1 MKNIL
6 KIFLMLNC
14 SLIIG
19 QNQSLEWADYY
30 YMNNKYGKAI
40 NIYEKFIDSLNIDQ
54 ERNLGY
60 AYMQKNLKSKAS
72 STYRSISDNQLAGVV
87 DYLTF
92 AQLLPPDSKLSQEYR
107 EKAKRLKVHQDD
119 ILKNDTILYKSRF
132 YNSTFTKLIPFPN
145 NTSKDEFGAIGVS
158 SSYDPNDH
166 YNDKNQLEFYYVN
179 SNKDA
184 SENLKKLKNIKS
196 KSTIYNIAKGLID
209 TLSGKV
215 IIDELFPTSIN
226 SELQEGPVSY
236 SNDLKKLFLTR
247 SIEKMDSDNNYQL
260 NIYQI
265 DYPLSENKSILEPLF
280 GLEGNYSNMHPSY
293 DSQNK
298 WLYFSSDRPGGFGGM
313 DIYRVSIGQ
322 DGIIGQPENMGID
335 INSASDE
342 VFPFVYSEDVLFYSS
357 NKKLGLGNL
366 DPYMATRLIENRWS
380 VEPLGVPFSSQD
392 DDFSFYLD
400 PKTKLGFISSNRK
413 GGKGMDDNY
422 YFVSKPKIKGIEDRY
437 KFNSDTLVKS
447 FEGVLKNDEALM
459 LAEDPLNS
467 LVEKEAYLYQ
477 TPNNGTVN
485 IEANGSFWYIPR
497 GPEIKK
503 DTFSYYLESSYSKT
517 KPINVY
523 LEREESKIPEPDIE
537 NIFRPIY
544 FEFDSADVWK
554 KYIDRIDEVISALQL
569 YPNMQV
575 KVKAYTDRRGK
586 YEYNQKLSNRRSN
599 SIVEYIK
606 SKIQNP
612 KRITGAGYGESLVKT
627 KDMRVKVSEQEHQ
640 SERRVE
646 FEISNFQ

>member
-6 KIFLMLNC
+6 KILLMLNC

-40 NIYEKFIDSLNIDQ
+40 NLYEKFIDSLTIDQ

-60 AYMQKNLKSKAS
+60 AYMQKNLQSKAS
-72 STYRSISDNQLAGVV
+72 STYRSISDNQLAVV

-145 NTSKDEFGAIGVS
+145 NTSNDEFGAIGVS
-158 SSYDPNDH
+158 NSYDPNDH

-196 KSTIYNIAKGLID
+196 KSTIYNIAKGMID

-215 IIDELFPTSIN
+215 IRDELFPTSIN

-265 DYPLSENKSILEPLF
+265 DYPLSENKSVLEPLF

-342 VFPFVYSEDVLFYSS
+342 VFPFIYSEDVLFYSS
-357 NKKLGLGNL
+357 NKKLGLGKL

-447 FEGVLKNDEALM
+447 FEGVLKNDETLM

-569 YPNMQV
+569 YPNMEV

-627 KDMRVKVSEQEHQ
+627 KDMTVKVSEQEHQ

>member
-6 KIFLMLNC
+6 KILLMLNC

-40 NIYEKFIDSLNIDQ
+40 NLYEKFIDSLTIDQ

-60 AYMQKNLKSKAS
+60 AYMQKNLQSKAS

-158 SSYDPNDH
+158 NSYDPNDH

-184 SENLKKLKNIKS
+184 SENLKKLKNVKS

-215 IIDELFPTSIN
+215 IRDELFPTSIN

-265 DYPLSENKSILEPLF
+265 DYPLSENKSVLEPLF

-357 NKKLGLGNL
+357 NKKLGLGKL

-554 KYIDRIDEVISALQL
+554 KYIDRIDEVISALKL
-569 YPNMQV
+569 YPNMEV

-599 SIVEYIK
+599 SIVKYIK

>member
-6 KIFLMLNC
+6 KILLMLNC

-40 NIYEKFIDSLNIDQ
+40 NLYEKFIDSLTIDQ

-60 AYMQKNLKSKAS
+60 AYMQKNLQSKAS

-145 NTSKDEFGAIGVS
+145 NTSNDEFGAIGVS
-158 SSYDPNDH
+158 NSYDPNDH

-184 SENLKKLKNIKS
+184 SENLKKLKNVKS

-215 IIDELFPTSIN
+215 IRDELFPTSIN

-265 DYPLSENKSILEPLF
+265 DYPLSENKSVLEPLF

-357 NKKLGLGNL
+357 NKKLGLGKL

-569 YPNMQV
+569 YPNMEV

-599 SIVEYIK
+599 SIVKYIK

>member
-6 KIFLMLNC
+6 KILLMLNC

-40 NIYEKFIDSLNIDQ
+40 NLYEKFIDSLTIDQ

-60 AYMQKNLKSKAS
+60 AYMQKNLQSKAS

-145 NTSKDEFGAIGVS
+145 NTSKDEFGAIRVS
-158 SSYDPNDH
+158 NSYDPNDH

-215 IIDELFPTSIN
+215 IRDELFPTSIN

-265 DYPLSENKSILEPLF
+265 DYPLSENKSVLEPLF

-293 DSQNK
+293 DFQNK

-357 NKKLGLGNL
+357 NKKLGLGKL

-437 KFNSDTLVKS
+437 NFNSDTLVKS

-485 IEANGSFWYIPR
+485 IEVNGSFWYIPR

-523 LEREESKIPEPDIE
+523 LEREESKIPESDIE

-569 YPNMQV
+569 YPNMEV

-599 SIVEYIK
+599 SIVKYIK

>member
-6 KIFLMLNC
+6 KILLMLNC

-40 NIYEKFIDSLNIDQ
+40 NLYEKFIDSLTIDQ

-60 AYMQKNLKSKAS
+60 AYMQKNLQSKAS

-158 SSYDPNDH
+158 NSYDPNNH

-215 IIDELFPTSIN
+215 IRDELFPTSIN
-226 SELQEGPVSY
+226 SELQDGPVSY

-265 DYPLSENKSILEPLF
+265 DYPLSENKSVLEPLF

-293 DSQNK
+293 DFQNK

-357 NKKLGLGNL
+357 NKKLGLGKL

-437 KFNSDTLVKS
+437 NFNSDTLVKS

-523 LEREESKIPEPDIE
+523 LEREESKIPESDIE

-554 KYIDRIDEVISALQL
+554 KYIDRIDEVISALKL
-569 YPNMQV
+569 YPNMEV

-599 SIVEYIK
+599 SIVKYIK

>member
-6 KIFLMLNC
+6 KILLMLNC

-40 NIYEKFIDSLNIDQ
+40 NLYEKFIDSLTIDQ

-60 AYMQKNLKSKAS
+60 AYMQKNLQSKAS

-158 SSYDPNDH
+158 NSYDPNNH

-215 IIDELFPTSIN
+215 IRDELFPTSIN

-265 DYPLSENKSILEPLF
+265 DYPLSENKSVLEPLF

-293 DSQNK
+293 DFQNK

-357 NKKLGLGNL
+357 NKKLGLGKL

-437 KFNSDTLVKS
+437 NFNSDTLVKS

-485 IEANGSFWYIPR
+485 IEVNGSFWYIPR

-569 YPNMQV
+569 YPNMEV

>member
-1 MKNIL
+1 
-6 KIFLMLNC
+6 MLNC

-40 NIYEKFIDSLNIDQ
+40 NLYEKFIDSLTIDQ

-60 AYMQKNLKSKAS
+60 AYMQKNLQSKAS
-72 STYRSISDNQLAGVV
+72 STYRSISDNQLAVV

-145 NTSKDEFGAIGVS
+145 NTSNDEFGAIGVS
-158 SSYDPNDH
+158 NSYDPNDH

-196 KSTIYNIAKGLID
+196 KSTIYNIAKGMID

-215 IIDELFPTSIN
+215 IRDELFPTSIN

-265 DYPLSENKSILEPLF
+265 DYPLSENKSVLEPLF

-342 VFPFVYSEDVLFYSS
+342 VFPFIYSEDVLFYSS
-357 NKKLGLGNL
+357 NKKLGLGKL

-447 FEGVLKNDEALM
+447 FEGVLKNDETLM

-569 YPNMQV
+569 YPNMEV

-627 KDMRVKVSEQEHQ
+627 KDMTVKVSEQEHQ

>member
-6 KIFLMLNC
+6 KILLMLNC

-40 NIYEKFIDSLNIDQ
+40 NLYEKFIDSLTIDQ

-60 AYMQKNLKSKAS
+60 AYMQKNLQSKAS

-158 SSYDPNDH
+158 NSYDPNNH

-215 IIDELFPTSIN
+215 IRDELFPTSIN

-265 DYPLSENKSILEPLF
+265 DYPLSENKSVLEPLF

-293 DSQNK
+293 DFQNK

-357 NKKLGLGNL
+357 NKKLGLGKL

-447 FEGVLKNDEALM
+447 FEGVLKNDETLM

-523 LEREESKIPEPDIE
+523 LEREESKIPESDIE

-569 YPNMQV
+569 YPNMEV

>member
-1 MKNIL
+1 
-6 KIFLMLNC
+6 
-14 SLIIG
+14 
-19 QNQSLEWADYY
+19 
-30 YMNNKYGKAI
+30 
-40 NIYEKFIDSLNIDQ
+40 
-54 ERNLGY
+54 
-60 AYMQKNLKSKAS
+60 
-72 STYRSISDNQLAGVV
+72 
-87 DYLTF
+87 
-92 AQLLPPDSKLSQEYR
+92 
-107 EKAKRLKVHQDD
+107 
-119 ILKNDTILYKSRF
+119 
-132 YNSTFTKLIPFPN
+132 
-145 NTSKDEFGAIGVS
+145 
-158 SSYDPNDH
+158 
-166 YNDKNQLEFYYVN
+166 
-179 SNKDA
+179 
-184 SENLKKLKNIKS
+184 
-196 KSTIYNIAKGLID
+196 
-209 TLSGKV
+209 
-215 IIDELFPTSIN
+215 
-226 SELQEGPVSY
+226 
-236 SNDLKKLFLTR
+236 
-247 SIEKMDSDNNYQL
+247 
-260 NIYQI
+260 
-265 DYPLSENKSILEPLF
+265 
-280 GLEGNYSNMHPSY
+280 
-293 DSQNK
+293 
-298 WLYFSSDRPGGFGGM
+298 
-313 DIYRVSIGQ
+313 
-322 DGIIGQPENMGID
+322 
-335 INSASDE
+335 
-342 VFPFVYSEDVLFYSS
+342 
-357 NKKLGLGNL
+357 
-366 DPYMATRLIENRWS
+366 
-380 VEPLGVPFSSQD
+380 
-392 DDFSFYLD
+392 
-400 PKTKLGFISSNRK
+400 
-413 GGKGMDDNY
+413 MDDNY

-447 FEGVLKNDEALM
+447 FEGVLKNDETLM

-554 KYIDRIDEVISALQL
+554 KYIDRIDEVISALKL
-569 YPNMQV
+569 YPNMEV

-599 SIVEYIK
+599 SIVKYIK

>member
-6 KIFLMLNC
+6 KILLMLNC

-40 NIYEKFIDSLNIDQ
+40 NLYEKFIDSLTIDQ

-60 AYMQKNLKSKAS
+60 AYMQKNLQSKAS

-158 SSYDPNDH
+158 NSYDPNDH

-196 KSTIYNIAKGLID
+196 KSTIYNIAKGMID

-215 IIDELFPTSIN
+215 IRDELFPTSIN

-265 DYPLSENKSILEPLF
+265 DYPLSENKSVLEPLF

-293 DSQNK
+293 DFQNK

-342 VFPFVYSEDVLFYSS
+342 VFPFIYSEDVLFYSS
-357 NKKLGLGNL
+357 NKKLGLGKL

-447 FEGVLKNDEALM
+447 FEGVLKNDETLM

-554 KYIDRIDEVISALQL
+554 KYIDRIDEVISALKL
-569 YPNMQV
+569 YPNMEV

-627 KDMRVKVSEQEHQ
+627 KDMTVKVSEQEHQ

>member
-6 KIFLMLNC
+6 KILLMLNC

-40 NIYEKFIDSLNIDQ
+40 NLYEKFIDSLTIDQ

-60 AYMQKNLKSKAS
+60 AYMQKNLQSKAS

-145 NTSKDEFGAIGVS
+145 NTSNDEFGAIGVS
-158 SSYDPNDH
+158 NSYDPNDH

-184 SENLKKLKNIKS
+184 SENLKKLKNVKS

-215 IIDELFPTSIN
+215 IRDELFPTSIN

-265 DYPLSENKSILEPLF
+265 DYPLSENKSVLEPLF

-357 NKKLGLGNL
+357 NKKLGLGKL

-523 LEREESKIPEPDIE
+523 LEREESKIPVPDIE

-554 KYIDRIDEVISALQL
+554 KYIDRIDEVISALKL
-569 YPNMQV
+569 YPNMEV

>member
-6 KIFLMLNC
+6 KILLMLNC

-40 NIYEKFIDSLNIDQ
+40 NLYEKFIDSLTIDQ

-60 AYMQKNLKSKAS
+60 AYMQKNLQSKAS

-158 SSYDPNDH
+158 NSYDPNNH

-215 IIDELFPTSIN
+215 IRDELFPTSIN

-265 DYPLSENKSILEPLF
+265 DYPLSENKSVLEPLF

-357 NKKLGLGNL
+357 NKKLGLGKL

-437 KFNSDTLVKS
+437 NFNSDTLVKS

-523 LEREESKIPEPDIE
+523 LEREESKIPESDIE

-569 YPNMQV
+569 YPNMEV

>member
-1 MKNIL
+1 
-6 KIFLMLNC
+6 MLNC

-40 NIYEKFIDSLNIDQ
+40 NLYEKFIDSLTIDQ

-60 AYMQKNLKSKAS
+60 AYMQKNLQSKAS

-158 SSYDPNDH
+158 NSYDPNNH

-215 IIDELFPTSIN
+215 IRDELFPTSIN

-265 DYPLSENKSILEPLF
+265 DYPLSENKSVLEPLF
-280 GLEGNYSNMHPSY
+280 GLEVNYSNMHPSY
-293 DSQNK
+293 DFQNK

-357 NKKLGLGNL
+357 NKKLGLGKL

-554 KYIDRIDEVISALQL
+554 KYIDRIDEVISALKL
-569 YPNMQV
+569 YPNMEV

-627 KDMRVKVSEQEHQ
+627 KDMTVKVSEQEHQ

>member
-1 MKNIL
+1 
-6 KIFLMLNC
+6 MLNC

-40 NIYEKFIDSLNIDQ
+40 KLYEELIDSLSIDQ

-60 AYMQKNLKSKAS
+60 AYMQQNLQSKAS
-72 STYRSISDNQLAGVV
+72 STYRSISGNQLAGVV

-92 AQLLPPDSKLSQEYR
+92 AQLLPPDSKLSKEYR

-158 SSYDPNDH
+158 NSYDPNDH

-184 SENLKKLKNIKS
+184 SENIKKLKNIKS

-215 IIDELFPTSIN
+215 IRDDLLPTSIN

-236 SNDLKKLFLTR
+236 SNDLKKLLLTR

-265 DYPLSENKSILEPLF
+265 DYPLSENKSVLEPLF
-280 GLEGNYSNMHPSY
+280 FLEGNYSNMHPSY

-298 WLYFSSDRPGGFGGM
+298 QLYFSSDRPGGFGGM
-313 DIYRVSIGQ
+313 DIYSVSIGQ

-342 VFPFVYSEDVLFYSS
+342 VFPFVYSEDVIFYSS
-357 NKKLGLGNL
+357 NKKLGLGKL

-380 VEPLGVPFSSQD
+380 VEPLGVPFSSEE

-447 FEGVLKNDEALM
+447 FEGVLKNDETLM

-497 GPEIKK
+497 GPEIKR

-537 NIFRPIY
+537 YIFRPIY

-554 KYIDRIDEVISALQL
+554 KYIDRIDEVISALKL
-569 YPNMQV
+569 YPNMEV

-586 YEYNQKLSNRRSN
+586 YEYNQKLSDRRSN

-627 KDMRVKVSEQEHQ
+627 KDMTVKVSEQEHQ

>member
-6 KIFLMLNC
+6 KILLMLNC

-569 YPNMQV
+569 YPNMEV

-627 KDMRVKVSEQEHQ
+627 KDMTVKVSEQEHQ

>member
-1 MKNIL
+1 
-6 KIFLMLNC
+6 MLNC

-40 NIYEKFIDSLNIDQ
+40 NLYEKFIDSLTIDQ

-60 AYMQKNLKSKAS
+60 AYMQKNLQSKAS

-158 SSYDPNDH
+158 NSYDPNDH

-184 SENLKKLKNIKS
+184 SENLKKLKNVKS

-215 IIDELFPTSIN
+215 IRDELFPTSIN

-265 DYPLSENKSILEPLF
+265 DYPLSENKSVLEPLF

-293 DSQNK
+293 DFQNK

-357 NKKLGLGNL
+357 NKKLGLGKL

-447 FEGVLKNDEALM
+447 FEGVLKNDETLM

-523 LEREESKIPEPDIE
+523 LEREESKILEPDIE

-544 FEFDSADVWK
+544 FEFDSAGVWK
-554 KYIDRIDEVISALQL
+554 KYIDRIDEVISALKL
-569 YPNMQV
+569 YPNMEV

-599 SIVEYIK
+599 SIVKYIK

-627 KDMRVKVSEQEHQ
+627 KDMTVKVSEQEHQ

>member
-6 KIFLMLNC
+6 KILLMLNC

-40 NIYEKFIDSLNIDQ
+40 NLYEKFIDSLTIDQ

-60 AYMQKNLKSKAS
+60 AYMQKNLQSKAS

-145 NTSKDEFGAIGVS
+145 NTSKDEFGAIRVS
-158 SSYDPNDH
+158 NSYDPNDH

-215 IIDELFPTSIN
+215 IRDELFPTSIN

-265 DYPLSENKSILEPLF
+265 DYPLSENKSVLEPLF

-298 WLYFSSDRPGGFGGM
+298 RLYFSSDRPGGFGGM

-357 NKKLGLGNL
+357 NKKLGLGKL

-569 YPNMQV
+569 YPNMEV

>member
-6 KIFLMLNC
+6 KILLMLNC

-40 NIYEKFIDSLNIDQ
+40 NLYEKFIDSLTIDQ

-60 AYMQKNLKSKAS
+60 AYMQKNLQSKAS

-158 SSYDPNDH
+158 NSYDPNNH

-215 IIDELFPTSIN
+215 IRDELFPTSIN

-265 DYPLSENKSILEPLF
+265 DYPLSENKSVLEPLF

-293 DSQNK
+293 DFQNK

-357 NKKLGLGNL
+357 NKKLGLGKL

-523 LEREESKIPEPDIE
+523 LEREESKIPESDIE

-569 YPNMQV
+569 YPNMEV

-627 KDMRVKVSEQEHQ
+627 KDMTVKVSEQEHQ

>member
-1 MKNIL
+1 
-6 KIFLMLNC
+6 MLNC

-40 NIYEKFIDSLNIDQ
+40 NLYEKFIDSLTIDQ

-60 AYMQKNLKSKAS
+60 AYMQKNLQSKAS

-145 NTSKDEFGAIGVS
+145 NTSNDEFGAIGVS
-158 SSYDPNDH
+158 NSYDPNNH

-215 IIDELFPTSIN
+215 IRDELFPTSIN

-265 DYPLSENKSILEPLF
+265 DYPLSENKSVLEPLF

-293 DSQNK
+293 DFQNK

-357 NKKLGLGNL
+357 NKKLGLGKL

-523 LEREESKIPEPDIE
+523 LEREESKIPESDIE

-569 YPNMQV
+569 YPNMEV